1 VIELSVYQIFMIALA
16 IVVQTA
22 GVTAWISRIKNDL
35 NTRVAVLESS
45 HNIMVD
51 DLKEIKGDVKELLRN
66 MLSN

>member
-1 VIELSVYQIFMIALA
+1 MIELSVYQIFMIGLA

-22 GVTAWISRIKNDL
+22 AVTAWISRIKNDL

>member
-1 VIELSVYQIFMIALA
+1 MIELSVYQIFMIGLA